1 MRLNKRSAAEIARI
15 FGTRDVLATYHFLG
29 RLGGLIMAGSNRACA
44 ERAIGLLEVRPQ
56 DRVLEVGFGPGVAI
70 ELLARVRARHV
81 VGVDPST
88 EMLEQAAVRNA
99 AGVASGRVELQQGS
113 VERLPFADATFDKA
127 LAINSMQVWPD
138 AAAGLRELCRVMK
151 RGGRI
156 ALGFTP
162 YSGQPKTMR
171 SERHRPAFPSR
182 SRAASAKPATL
193 PPPTHRPHFGRR
205 LSHWRN
211 A

>member
-1 MRLNKRSAAEIARI
+1 MWPNKRSAAEIARI

-44 ERAIGLLEVRPQ
+44 EGAISLLEVRPQ
-56 DRVLEVGFGPGVAI
+56 DRVLEVGFGPGVAT
-70 ELLARVRARHV
+70 ELLARVPARHV

-138 AAAGLRELCRVMK
+138 AVAGLRELCRVLK
-151 RGGRI
+151 PRGRI

-162 YSGQPKTMR
+162 IPDSP
-171 SERHRPAFPSR
+171 RP
-182 SRAASAKPATL
+182 
-193 PPPTHRPHFGRR
+193 
-205 LSHWRN
+205 
-211 A
+211 